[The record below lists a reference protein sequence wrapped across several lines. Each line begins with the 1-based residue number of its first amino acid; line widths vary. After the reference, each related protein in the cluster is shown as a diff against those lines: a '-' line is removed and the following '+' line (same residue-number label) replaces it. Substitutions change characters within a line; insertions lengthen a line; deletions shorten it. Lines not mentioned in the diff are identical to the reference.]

1 MPAAFAARY
10 FAQPMSQADIETL
23 RLAYEA
29 ASRGDW
35 EAVLEPTDPDVVL
48 TTIRA
53 GTHRGHEE
61 VRRFFEDL
69 TAPFEETV
77 FEPEEFFER
86 GDRIV
91 VFVRF
96 KARPSGAGGTIENR
110 VGHLWTMRKGKLVRC
125 ETFPRREDALEAVEA
140 EQ

>member
-1 MPAAFAARY
+1 
-10 FAQPMSQADIETL
+10 MSHADIETL

-29 ASRGDW
+29 SSRGDW
-35 EAVLEPTDPDVVL
+35 EAVLDAMDPDL
-48 TTIRA
+48 EWKTTRA

-61 VRRFFEDL
+61 VRRFFEDM
-69 TAPFEETV
+69 TAPFEEAV

-86 GDRIV
+86 GHRIL

-96 KARPSGAGGTIENR
+96 QARPTGTDAIIENR
-110 VGHLWTMRKGKLVRC
+110 IAHLWTMREGKPVRC

-140 EQ
+140 E

>member
-1 MPAAFAARY
+1 
-10 FAQPMSQADIETL
+10 MSPADIETL

-35 EAVLEPTDPDVVL
+35 EAVLEPMDPDVVL
-48 TTIRA
+48 KTIRT

-61 VRRFFEDL
+61 VRRAFEDM
-69 TAPFEETV
+69 TAAFEEIV

-91 VFVRF
+91 VFLRQE
-96 KARPSGAGGTIENR
+96 ARPSGADRMIENR
-110 VGHLWTMRKGKLVRC
+110 VGHLWTMRKGKPVRC

-140 EQ
+140 E

>member
-1 MPAAFAARY
+1 
-10 FAQPMSQADIETL
+10 MSQADIETL

-35 EAVLEPTDPDVVL
+35 EAVLEPMDPDVVL
-48 TTIRA
+48 KTIRT

-61 VRRFFEDL
+61 VRRAFEDM
-69 TAPFEETV
+69 TAAFEEIV

-86 GDRIV
+86 DDRIV
-91 VFVRF
+91 VFLRQ
-96 KARPSGAGGTIENR
+96 KARPSGADRMIENR
-110 VGHLWTMRKGKLVRC
+110 VGHLWTMRKGKPVRC

-140 EQ
+140 E